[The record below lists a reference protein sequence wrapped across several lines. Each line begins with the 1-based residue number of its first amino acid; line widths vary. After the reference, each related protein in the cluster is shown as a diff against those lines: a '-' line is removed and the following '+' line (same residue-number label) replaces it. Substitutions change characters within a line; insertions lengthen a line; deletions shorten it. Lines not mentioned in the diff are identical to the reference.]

1 MGTKNKNKGG
11 AMIEKKTIE
20 IISDFMENLA
30 SLDIQSVE
38 VPYLYIPNWP
48 KEVTIIIKLFK
59 KKFMLPVKDKA
70 TNLFTQ
76 KKIRRNLTFTIY
88 ETGEMEF
95 NFDRWYEQG
104 CHVYCSATR
113 DNYSINEKRIIFLLI
128 LRQFQKEVF
137 SKTIK
142 AISLKMEEHNEII
155 EKAKKALEP
164 FMPFIVA
171 DALSE

>member
-1 MGTKNKNKGG
+1 M
-11 AMIEKKTIE
+11 AEKTTIE
-20 IISDFMENLA
+20 SISDFIKNLD
-30 SLDIQSVE
+30 SLDIYSIE
-38 VPYLYIPNWP
+38 IPPLYIPNWP
-48 KEVTIIIKLFK
+48 KEAKIIIKLFN
-59 KKFMLPVKDKA
+59 KKFMLPIRDKK

-76 KKIRRNLTFTIY
+76 KKIRRNLIFKIY

-95 NFDRWYEQG
+95 NFDRWYDR
-104 CHVYCSATR
+104 VYHIYYSANR
-113 DNYSINEKRIIFLLI
+113 DDRGKNETRIIFLLI

-137 SKTIK
+137 SKIIE

-171 DALSE
+171 DALSK